1 VHLSSPRDNYSLTA
15 IIKKPRYHNGFRGF
29 SFAENLP
36 LVQIWCKFILAWVLV
51 QVKQHKNTPISI
63 EGTLNFGC
71 AFFYFHRPFSYWF
84 LDFGFAPHFAFDL
97 EFLYFGG
104 KSSIV

>member
-1 VHLSSPRDNYSLTA
+1 
-15 IIKKPRYHNGFRGF
+15 
-29 SFAENLP
+29 
-36 LVQIWCKFILAWVLV
+36 V

-84 LDFGFAPHFAFDL
+84 LDFSFAPHFAFDL
-97 EFLYFGG
+97 EILYFGG
-104 KSSIV
+104 KRSIV